1 MAFVSGRC
9 PRDNELRM
17 LHNPCRFSDV
27 CRLYL
32 KESSTC
38 NSDSE
43 AVGYCGVF
51 RTYAEN

>member
-1 MAFVSGRC
+1 MMMR
-9 PRDNELRM
+9 LRM
-17 LHNPCRFSDV
+17 LHSPCRFSDV

-32 KESSTC
+32 KESNTC

-51 RTYAEN
+51 RTYAES